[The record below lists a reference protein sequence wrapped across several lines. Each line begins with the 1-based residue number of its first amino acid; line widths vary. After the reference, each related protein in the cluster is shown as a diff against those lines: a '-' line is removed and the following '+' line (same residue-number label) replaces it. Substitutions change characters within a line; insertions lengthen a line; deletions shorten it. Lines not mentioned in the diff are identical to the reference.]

1 LAAALADF
9 DEDKANGL
17 LEESLA
23 LRSVERTIESLL
35 LEAVATLGE
44 SGRGGAEYEFA
55 WRYATGWLSAV
66 KRLSP
71 PAQRPEGVL
80 VLDASAPLDLD
91 ALHAQAFEL
100 VLRRAGVR
108 TLALSPAIDPA
119 RLGRAMRALRPR
131 AIVLTGRWI
140 SLDVIGR
147 VVYAVR
153 AVHNE
158 AVVFDFRGAIPDTGA
173 STVGRLGD
181 APIVARDRLLEALA
195 AEPGRPRVPCGDRP
209 ILALH

>member
-1 LAAALADF
+1 
-9 DEDKANGL
+9 
-17 LEESLA
+17 
-23 LRSVERTIESLL
+23 
-35 LEAVATLGE
+35 
-44 SGRGGAEYEFA
+44 
-55 WRYATGWLSAV
+55 
-66 KRLSP
+66 
-71 PAQRPEGVL
+71 
-80 VLDASAPLDLD
+80 
-91 ALHAQAFEL
+91 
-100 VLRRAGVR
+100 
-108 TLALSPAIDPA
+108 
-119 RLGRAMRALRPR
+119 MRALRPR